1 MKRPWTWQFVIV
13 AAVGHLCPHSVWATQ
28 HLVSPGQDWH
38 QVAAR
43 VRPGDEIILMPGRH
57 RPATLD
63 RLQGARGN
71 PITIRGLDPK
81 RPSVIDASRYGL
93 VLHQPQHVVIENIV
107 ITGATIAGLVVD
119 DLDSTAALYPNEQP
133 PPTLRKPW
141 RANLVIRN
149 ITITNTGPQGK
160 RHAIEL
166 SGLQDVR
173 IHDVHIEGWGGSGL
187 ELIGCHGVAVE
198 SCRFSALDDY
208 SQRHAIQIRAGS
220 ERVNITQC
228 HFQVIAGAV
237 VVIGGSSKLREF
249 RPEIPPD
256 ADSRSHY
263 EARHVQ
269 LQRCTFLGGA
279 CPIVLA
285 HCDDTLIRNSTFIRP
300 RHAVLC
306 TTAEQTDNRIAF
318 TGRAIFGGN
327 LLVWEPGDLR
337 RLVAIAPADDA
348 ESFVFEESLWWSTEP
363 AKQRARLGK
372 LPGARQT
379 PQITDLDPKLDD
391 ELRPTEP
398 EAAYFGAKAL

>member
-13 AAVGHLCPHSVWATQ
+13 AAVGHLCLHSVWATQ
-28 HLVSPGQDWH
+28 HLVSPGQDW
-38 QVAAR
+38 QQLAAR
-43 VRPGDEIILMPGRH
+43 MRPGDEIILMPGRH
-57 RPATLD
+57 RPATLN
-63 RLQGARGN
+63 RLQGERDN

-81 RPSVIDASRYGL
+81 RPPVIAASRYGL

-119 DLDSTAALYPNEQP
+119 DLDPTAEPNSHEP
-133 PPTLRKPW
+133 APPTPRKPW

-149 ITITNTGPQGK
+149 VSVTNTGPQGK

-187 ELIGCHGVAVE
+187 ELIGCHGVSVE
-198 SCRFSALDDY
+198 SCRFIALNDY
-208 SQRHAIQIRAGS
+208 SQLHAIQVRAGS

-228 HFQVIAGAV
+228 HFQGIAEAV
-237 VVIGGSSKLREF
+237 VVLGGLSQLREF
-249 RPEIPPD
+249 RPEIPLD

-263 EARHVQ
+263 EARHIQ

-300 RHAVLC
+300 RYAVLG
-306 TTAEQTDNRIAF
+306 TTPEPTDHRIAPAR
-318 TGRAIFGGN
+318 RATFGGN
-327 LLVWEPGDLR
+327 LVVWEPGDLR
-337 RLVAIAPADDA
+337 RLVAVAPNDDA
-348 ESFVFEESLWWSTEP
+348 QSFVFEQNLWWSTEP
-363 AKQRARLGK
+363 SERRARLGK
-372 LPGARQT
+372 LPGARQIE
-379 PQITDLDPKLDD
+379 QITDLDPKLDD

-398 EAAYFGAKAL
+398 KAAQLGANPL

>member
-1 MKRPWTWQFVIV
+1 MKRLWTWQFVIV
-13 AAVGHLCPHSVWATQ
+13 VAVGHLRLHSVWATQ
-28 HLVSPGQDWH
+28 HLVSPGQDW
-38 QVAAR
+38 QELAAR
-43 VRPGDEIILMPGRH
+43 VHPGDEIILMPGRH

-63 RLQGARGN
+63 RLQGKQGK
-71 PITIRGLDPK
+71 PITIRALDPE
-81 RPSVIDASRYGL
+81 RPSVIEASRYGL
-93 VLHQPQHVVIENIV
+93 VLHKPQHVVIENII
-107 ITGATIAGLVVD
+107 ITGATICGLLVD
-119 DLDSTAALYPNEQP
+119 DLDSTAAQN
-133 PPTLRKPW
+133 PTEPALSAPRKPW

-149 ITITNTGPQGK
+149 VSVTNTGPQGK

-187 ELIGCHGVAVE
+187 ELIGCHGVTVE
-198 SCRFSALDDY
+198 SCRFIAREDY
-208 SQRHAIQIRAGS
+208 SQLHAIQIRAGS
-220 ERVNITQC
+220 ERVNIMQC
-228 HFQVIAGAV
+228 HFQGISEAV
-237 VVIGGSSKLREF
+237 VMVGGLSKLREF

-263 EARHVQ
+263 EARFVQ

-285 HCDDTLIRNSTFIRP
+285 HCDDTLMRNSTFIRP

-306 TTAEQTDNRIAF
+306 TTSEQTDHRIAPAR
-318 TGRAIFGGN
+318 RAIFGGN

-337 RLVAIAPADDA
+337 RLVDIAPADDA
-348 ESFVFEESLWWSTEP
+348 QSFVFEESLWWSTEP
-363 AKQRARLGK
+363 AEQRARLRK

-398 EAAYFGAKAL
+398 KAAQFGAKAL